1 MDAERVLVPIVL
13 FVCATLA
20 FKALLEAVIRM
31 RRLMRLGQSE
41 TSLRVLLDTDRFQRR
56 AGALRSGIALVA
68 LACGAALIEAF
79 GWRDVT
85 PGAVAAVVLPMG
97 IGELL
102 FYFIS
107 QRESARTAWRRMVVW
122 CLLAAL
128 SSAPALAANAA
139 EEFSGTWSGTFDI
152 HFADGRVVN
161 DTAWLVLQQSGTTV
175 TGSVGPKAEQQGPIR
190 NGFCVRQRTQIRRRQ
205 HPGKS
210 VEVRAEARR
219 RQIVRGGARRDRRR
233 QGACRAECR
242 AQRGCSRASAGSAV
256 SRTARARCR
265 LVRFVQQVQ

>member
-31 RRLMRLGQSE
+31 RLMRLGQSE

-102 FYFIS
+102 FYFLS
-107 QRESARTAWRRMVVW
+107 QRESART
-122 CLLAAL
+122 
-128 SSAPALAANAA
+128 S
-139 EEFSGTWSGTFDI
+139 
-152 HFADGRVVN
+152 
-161 DTAWLVLQQSGTTV
+161 
-175 TGSVGPKAEQQGPIR
+175 
-190 NGFCVRQRTQIRRRQ
+190 
-205 HPGKS
+205 
-210 VEVRAEARR
+210 
-219 RQIVRGGARRDRRR
+219 
-233 QGACRAECR
+233 
-242 AQRGCSRASAGSAV
+242 
-256 SRTARARCR
+256 
-265 LVRFVQQVQ
+265 